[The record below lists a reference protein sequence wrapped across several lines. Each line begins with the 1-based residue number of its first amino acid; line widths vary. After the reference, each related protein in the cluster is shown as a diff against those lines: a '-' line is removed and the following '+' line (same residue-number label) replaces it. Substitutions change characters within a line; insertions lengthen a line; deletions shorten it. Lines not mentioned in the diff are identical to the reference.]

1 MLPRGSNIQNSRLG
15 IFHMQASA
23 TVVKA
28 AVRYRAPLPAA
39 PRFKA
44 LDLLI
49 KTLVPLG
56 LFVSFW
62 GAVQIGSLEGYLRLF
77 SLQNYHKPLVA
88 LGAGYSLAFLIFQAV
103 RTCLWWRYKPY
114 PVPPGPLPRVTVI
127 IPAYNEGA
135 MVEKAI
141 YSVAASDYP
150 ASRLE
155 IICIDDGSRDDTW
168 EYMQRAAR
176 RFPELVHTIR
186 FPKNRGKREALY
198 AGFTRGR
205 GEYFVTVDSDS
216 VIEADTLKQIVA
228 PMLQDSKIG
237 AVAGNV
243 KVYNRSANVVTRML
257 WVRFVLSFDFLR
269 ASQSAY
275 GFVFCTPGALSAYR
289 REAVSPIL
297 GNWLRQT
304 FLGNTCTIGEDRALT
319 NLVLRQGYLT
329 AYQRSAVVYTTVP
342 ETYKGISRMFLR
354 WDRSNFRES
363 FIQLSFMFTRYRR
376 RHRLL
381 PILDFFVR
389 ELEFPLSLIFV
400 PLLLATFFF
409 YPVVLLKFA
418 TALALVSFILT
429 SYYIAT
435 EKDMDFVYGVLY
447 AFYSFILL
455 KWIRPY
461 AFFTLGDGRWL
472 TR

>member
-1 MLPRGSNIQNSRLG
+1 
-15 IFHMQASA
+15 MQASA
-23 TVVKA
+23 TIAKS
-28 AVRYRAPLPAA
+28 A
-39 PRFKA
+39 PRYGRPLGASQRVKT
-44 LDLLI
+44 LDLLVKI
-49 KTLVPLG
+49 LVPLG
-56 LFVSFW
+56 LLVSL
-62 GAVQIGSLEGYLRLF
+62 AVALQVGSLDGYLRLF
-77 SLQNYHKPLVA
+77 TLRSFHTPLLAV
-88 LGAGYSLAFLIFQAV
+88 GAGYSLAFLLFQAV
-103 RTCLWWRYKPY
+103 RTVLWWRYKPY
-114 PVPPGPLPRVTVI
+114 PLPPGLLPRVTVI

-141 YSVAASDYP
+141 YSVASSDYP
-150 ASRLE
+150 ADRLE

-168 EYMQRAAR
+168 EYMRRAQQRCPDLIR
-176 RFPELVHTIR
+176 TIR
-186 FPKNRGKREALY
+186 FPRNRGKREALY

-205 GEYFVTVDSDS
+205 GDYFVTVDSDS
-216 VIEADTLKQIVA
+216 VIEADTLKQILA
-228 PMLQDSKIG
+228 PMLQDPQIG

-243 KVYNRSANVVTRML
+243 KVYNRTANLVTRML

-269 ASQSAY
+269 ASQSMY

-289 REAVSPIL
+289 REAVFPVL
-297 GNWLRQT
+297 EDWRRQT
-304 FLGNTCTIGEDRALT
+304 FLGTPCTIGEDRAFT
-319 NLVLRQGYLT
+319 NLVLRRGYLT

-342 ETYKGISRMFLR
+342 ETYRGMCRMFLR

-376 RHRLL
+376 QHRLL

-389 ELEFPLSLIFV
+389 ELEFPLSCIFV
-400 PLLLATFFF
+400 PLLLISICL
-409 YPVVLLKFA
+409 YPLVLVKFI

-429 SYYIAT
+429 IYYLKV

-447 AFYSFILL
+447 SFYAFLLL

-461 AFFTLGDGRWL
+461 AFLTLRDGRWL